1 MRLRFDDRKSIRE
14 MTVDVPEGGC
24 GLEHLSDE
32 IVAKELQ
39 LAAERYREGE
49 DGKSVG
55 NGPKV
60 RDVRFQVFNLP
71 RRPLD
76 GTCDGGKFLRDGVP
90 RFLLA
95 DVGHVASFLCSSDD
109 GWRCYGGFIDCLVN
123 GVPLFG

>member
-1 MRLRFDDRKSIRE
+1 MTQIDRE
-14 MTVDVPEGGC
+14 MPADGHESGR
-24 GLEHLSDE
+24 GLENLSDE

-39 LAAERYREGE
+39 LAAERQREGE

-76 GTCDGGKFLRDGVP
+76 ETRGGGFLRDGVP

-123 GVPLFG
+123 GVPLFV